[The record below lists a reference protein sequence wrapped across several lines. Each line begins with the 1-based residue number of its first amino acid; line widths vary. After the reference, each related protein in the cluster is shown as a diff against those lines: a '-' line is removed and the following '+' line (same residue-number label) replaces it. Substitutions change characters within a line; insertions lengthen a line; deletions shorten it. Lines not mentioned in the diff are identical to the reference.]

1 MMQKMSW
8 LITREPFQ
16 LATNM
21 EKVLNMNFKKK
32 KVLMRLNF
40 SLKVLIYSVI

>member
-1 MMQKMSW
+1 MIFFFKTWMMQKMSW

-21 EKVLNMNFKKK
+21 EKVLNMNFFKKGINETK
-32 KVLMRLNF
+32 L
-40 SLKVLIYSVI
+40 